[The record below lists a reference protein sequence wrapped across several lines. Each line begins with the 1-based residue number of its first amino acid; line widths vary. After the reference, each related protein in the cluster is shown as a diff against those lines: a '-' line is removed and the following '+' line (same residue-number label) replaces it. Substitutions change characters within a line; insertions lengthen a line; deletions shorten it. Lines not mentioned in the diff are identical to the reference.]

1 MEINKYNSSK
11 IYKIVDKNYTK
22 TYFGS
27 TTQKLSQRMA
37 LHRSCYKKGINQTSA
52 KIIFDEFGI
61 DNCKIELVEE
71 VNCSNKD
78 QLTKIEGK
86 YIKENVCVNKVIPKQ
101 TNKEWRDK
109 NKEKLSAYKKEYNKN
124 EETREHNREYIKN
137 YYHKNK
143 EKFMKCKYYGGKIF
157 KIYSEDTTRFYIGA
171 TFDKLED
178 RFEFLMKK
186 SKISKIPALCCLDV
200 LSKNW
205 KIELIVEGNFKNNDE
220 LYQLESLWI
229 KANDKECLNYANKY
243 EDVDVSEYLDG
254 RFDDSLLPEVFKGQK
269 KV

>member
-1 MEINKYNSSK
+1 MAEENKYHNSK
-11 IYKIVDKNYTK
+11 IYKLIDISNNKMYI
-22 TYFGS
+22 GS
-27 TTQKLSQRMA
+27 TTKPLKLRLRQHIKDAQKN
-37 LHRSCYKKGINQTSA
+37 SCITSA
-52 KIIFDEFGI
+52 TLFKEFGMTNI
-61 DNCKIELVEE
+61 KIELIEEVKCENRKELCKIEG
-71 VNCSNKD
+71 D
-78 QLTKIEGK
+78 
-86 YIKENVCVNKVIPKQ
+86 YIRKLDCVNKYVAGR
-101 TNKEWRDK
+101 TV
-109 NKEKLSAYKKEYNKN
+109 KEYK
-124 EETREHNREYIKN
+124 EEERETLLLRNREYIKN

-143 EKFMKCKYYGGKIF
+143 DKFMKCKYYGGKIF
-157 KIYSEDTTRFYIGA
+157 KIYSEDTTRLYIGA

-220 LYQLESLWI
+220 LYQLETLWI